1 MIEKITKKYY
11 AQLVKEAWIN
21 AILAS
26 LIVGLSV
33 LLVSAVAF
41 WAFGFKHAWIAFIIA
56 GVAIGGCAPLF
67 YFKKYRPS
75 KKQVAKRVDELGLE
89 ERLLTMA
96 ELEGDNSYMAMRQRE
111 DAKKAIASI
120 QSQNLKIAAS
130 IPLIIVSCI
139 LLPCSF
145 AMSAVAIASADG
157 KLSSGKDILD
167 DITEPEPVFYTVE
180 FVEEGGGILEGDELM
195 QLVEEGGTIK
205 PVFAIPDDECYL
217 EEWTWT
223 IGTETYSLTET
234 DEFFVDGLKV
244 YQDMTITAVFAEIG
258 EPGEGEEGEGGEG
271 EGAQGGQQEADSD
284 EGEPQGGEGEE
295 GEEKE
300 GEGEEGEGESDENKD
315 GEIPPKEG
323 EGGDGSSGTP
333 QDRDKV
339 IDGETDYGGEV
350 YKDAVEE
357 AEGEIESN
365 DEIPDGDKEIIRDYL
380 DNIKK

>member
-33 LLVSAVAF
+33 LLASALVF
-41 WAFGFKHAWIAFIIA
+41 WAFGLKYAWIALIIA
-56 GVAIGGCAPLF
+56 GVAIGGSAPLF

-130 IPLIIVSCI
+130 IPLIIVSCV

-145 AMSAVAIASADG
+145 AMSAVAIASASG

-180 FVEEGGGILEGDELM
+180 FVEEGGGILDGEELM

-217 EEWTWT
+217 VEWTWT

-258 EPGEGEEGEGGEG
+258 EPGEGGDGEGGEG
-271 EGAQGGQQEADSD
+271 EGSQGEQKEADSD
-284 EGEPQGGEGEE
+284 EGEPQEGEGE

-300 GEGEEGEGESDENKD
+300 GDGEEGEEGENEENKD
-315 GEIPPKEG
+315 GETPPQDG
-323 EGGDGSSGTP
+323 AGDGIGGIP

-339 IDGETDYGGEV
+339 VDGETDYGGEI

-357 AEGEIESN
+357 AEEEIESN
-365 DEIPDGDKEIIRDYL
+365 DEIPDGDKDIIRDYL

>member
-33 LLVSAVAF
+33 LLASAVAF
-41 WAFGFKHAWIAFIIA
+41 WTFGVKYAWIAFIIA
-56 GVAIGGCAPLF
+56 GVAIGGSAPLF

-111 DAKKAIASI
+111 DAKKAIDSI

-130 IPLIIVSCI
+130 IPLIIVSCV

-145 AMSAVAIASADG
+145 AMSAVAMSD
-157 KLSSGKDILD
+157 KMPSGKDILD

-180 FVEEGGGILEGDELM
+180 FVEEGGGILDGEELM

-217 EEWTWT
+217 VEWTWT
-223 IGTETYSLTET
+223 IGTETYKLEET

-258 EPGEGEEGEGGEG
+258 EPGEGGDGEGGEG
-271 EGAQGGQQEADSD
+271 EGSQGEQKEADSD
-284 EGEPQGGEGEE
+284 EGEPQEGEGE

-300 GEGEEGEGESDENKD
+300 GDGEEGEEGENEENKD
-315 GEIPPKEG
+315 AETPPQDG
-323 EGGDGSSGTP
+323 AGDGIGGIP

-339 IDGETDYGGEV
+339 IDGETDYGGKI
-350 YKDAVEE
+350 YKEAVEE
-357 AEGEIESN
+357 AEKEIESN
-365 DEIPDGDKEIIRDYL
+365 DEIPDGDKDIIRDYL